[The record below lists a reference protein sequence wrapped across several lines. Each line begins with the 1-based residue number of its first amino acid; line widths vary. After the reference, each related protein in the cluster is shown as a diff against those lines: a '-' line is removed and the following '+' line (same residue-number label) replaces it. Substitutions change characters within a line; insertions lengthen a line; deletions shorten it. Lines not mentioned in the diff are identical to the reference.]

1 MTITIDWSQLISSI
15 VGALI
20 GGGFAILGA
29 ILSIKA
35 SIKHLREEFQ
45 YEREKAKQNSFMALK
60 VEVRENLKT
69 LKEDSIYST
78 LSNES
83 WNSCRHIIGEYCEKE
98 DVDTLCNAYIAVG
111 KVNGSVNFIVNGGS
125 PGSIS
130 NYLSNA
136 KETAEDFLMKA
147 ENILDNYLKTNEK
160 LNDTQT

>member
-15 VGALI
+15 LGALI
-20 GGGFAILGA
+20 GGGFAIWGA
-29 ILSIKA
+29 KLSINA

-69 LKEDSIYST
+69 LKEDTIFST

-83 WNSCRHIIGEYCEKE
+83 WNSCRHIIGAYCEKE

-111 KVNGSVNFIVNGGS
+111 KVNGFVNFIVNGGS
-125 PGSIS
+125 IDSIR

-136 KETAEDFLMKA
+136 KKTTEDFLLKA

-160 LNDTQT
+160 LKDTQT